1 MRSMVQNNTTQIQ
14 RLEQAEQ
21 DLYWMQFA
29 LQLAAK
35 AEAAGEV
42 PVGAV
47 LVKDGMVLGEG
58 WNLSISA
65 HDPTAHAEMQ
75 AIRQAGLVLQNYRM
89 LDCTLYV
96 TLEPCAMCAGA
107 LVHSRV
113 KRLVYGATDLKAGAC
128 GSVFDIVRHPQLN
141 HQLDVTGGVSAEA
154 CATQLSAFFRRRR
167 AEQKAEKLQLRA
179 EQDKADQPQAS
190 TPAGNGELRS

>member
-1 MRSMVQNNTTQIQ
+1 MNHT
-14 RLEQAEQ
+14 EQ
-21 DLYWMQFA
+21 DIYWMQYA
-29 LQLAAK
+29 IELAAR

-47 LVKDGMVLGEG
+47 LVKDGQVLGEG
-58 WNLSISA
+58 WNLSISC

-75 AIRQAGLVLQNYRM
+75 AIRQSGQVLQNYRM

-141 HQLDVTGGVSAEA
+141 HQLDVCSGVLAED
-154 CATQLSAFFRRRR
+154 CATQLSAFFRKRR
-167 AEQKAEKLQLRA
+167 AEQKALKLSSKSVDEVVQT
-179 EQDKADQPQAS
+179 QAS
-190 TPAGNGELRS
+190 TAADSDEPNN

>member
-1 MRSMVQNNTTQIQ
+1 MNHS
-14 RLEQAEQ
+14 EQ
-21 DLYWMQFA
+21 DIYWMQYA
-29 LQLAAK
+29 IELAAR

-47 LVKDGMVLGEG
+47 LVKDGQVLGEG
-58 WNLSISA
+58 WNLSING

-75 AIRQAGLVLQNYRM
+75 AIRQSGQALQNYRM

-141 HQLDVTGGVSAEA
+141 HQLDVTPGVLAED
-154 CATQLSAFFRRRR
+154 CATQLSAFFQKRR
-167 AEQKAEKLQLRA
+167 AEQKALKLKSKIA
-179 EQDKADQPQAS
+179 DAVDQPQAS
-190 TPAGNGELRS
+190 TPAESGELSN

>member
-1 MRSMVQNNTTQIQ
+1 MNH
-14 RLEQAEQ
+14 ADQ
-21 DLYWMQFA
+21 DIYWMQYA
-29 LQLAAK
+29 MQLAAK

-47 LVKDGMVLGEG
+47 LVKDGQMLGEG
-58 WNLSISA
+58 WNLSISR

-75 AIRQAGLVLQNYRM
+75 AIRQCGQVLQNYRM

-107 LVHSRV
+107 LVHSRI

-141 HQLDVTGGVSAEA
+141 HQLEVTPGVLAED
-154 CATQLSAFFRRRR
+154 CATQLSAFFRKRR
-167 AEQKAEKLQLRA
+167 AEQKALKLSGNSVDTLS
-179 EQDKADQPQAS
+179 QPQAS
-190 TPAGNGELRS
+190 APAVSGELSN

>member
-1 MRSMVQNNTTQIQ
+1 MDHT
-14 RLEQAEQ
+14 EQ
-21 DLYWMQFA
+21 DIYWMQYA
-29 LQLAAK
+29 MQLAAK

-47 LVKDGMVLGEG
+47 LVKDGQVIGEG
-58 WNLSISA
+58 WNLSISG

-75 AIRQAGLVLQNYRM
+75 AIRQSGQVLQNYRM

-113 KRLVYGATDLKAGAC
+113 KRLVFGATDLKAGAC
-128 GSVFDIVRHPQLN
+128 GSVFDIVRHQKLN
-141 HQLDVTGGVSAEA
+141 HQLDVSGGVLADA
-154 CATQLSAFFRRRR
+154 CAGQLSGFFQKRR
-167 AEQKAEKLQLRA
+167 AEQKALKQQKNSTGQVSDQLQISA
-179 EQDKADQPQAS
+179 AD
-190 TPAGNGELRS
+190 TGEATS

>member
-1 MRSMVQNNTTQIQ
+1 M
-14 RLEQAEQ
+14 A
-21 DLYWMQFA
+21 
-29 LQLAAK
+29 LAAK

-47 LVKDGMVLGEG
+47 LVKDGQVLGAG
-58 WNLSISA
+58 WNLSISG

-75 AIRQAGLVLQNYRM
+75 AIRQAGQMLQNYRM

-128 GSVFDIVRHPQLN
+128 GSVFDIVRHPKLN
-141 HQLDVTGGVSAEA
+141 HQLDVYAGVLAED
-154 CATQLSAFFRRRR
+154 CATQLSGFFQKRR
-167 AEQKAEKLQLRA
+167 AEQKALKLKSKIA
-179 EQDKADQPQAS
+179 EAVDQPQAS
-190 TPAGNGELRS
+190 TPADSGELNN

>member
-1 MRSMVQNNTTQIQ
+1 MAPLQ
-14 RLEQAEQ
+14 RKRLKLNHTEQ
-21 DLYWMQFA
+21 DIYWMQYA
-29 LQLAAK
+29 IELAAR

-47 LVKDGMVLGEG
+47 LVKDGQVLGEG
-58 WNLSISA
+58 WNLSISC

-75 AIRQAGLVLQNYRM
+75 AIRQSGQVLQNYRM

-141 HQLDVTGGVSAEA
+141 HQLDVCAGVLAED
-154 CATQLSAFFRRRR
+154 CATQLSAFFRKRR
-167 AEQKAEKLQLRA
+167 AEQKALKLSSKSVDEVVQT
-179 EQDKADQPQAS
+179 QAS
-190 TPAGNGELRS
+190 TAADSDEPNN

>member
-1 MRSMVQNNTTQIQ
+1 MNHI
-14 RLEQAEQ
+14 EQ
-21 DLYWMQFA
+21 DIYWMQYA
-29 LQLAAK
+29 IALAAK

-47 LVKDGMVLGEG
+47 LVKDGQVLGEG
-58 WNLSISA
+58 WNLSISG

-75 AIRQAGLVLQNYRM
+75 AIRQSGQALQNYRM

-141 HQLDVTGGVSAEA
+141 HQLDVCGGVLADT
-154 CATQLSAFFRRRR
+154 CAAQLSGFFQKRR
-167 AEQKAEKLQLRA
+167 AEQKAFKQQKSVGDVA
-179 EQDKADQPQAS
+179 GTQPQISAAD
-190 TPAGNGELRS
+190 TGEAAN